1 MTMDAQERIQFAID
15 TLRACRKSAL
25 ADGEKYGPED
35 HLSLM
40 QSGRADAYEFAIS
53 LLDPDS
59 QEAKD
64 WEAKIHRTS
73 VFISIG
79 CFRFPVKRERT

>member
-64 WEAKIHRTS
+64 WEAKIQRS
-73 VFISIG
+73 
-79 CFRFPVKRERT
+79 REECDRLCK